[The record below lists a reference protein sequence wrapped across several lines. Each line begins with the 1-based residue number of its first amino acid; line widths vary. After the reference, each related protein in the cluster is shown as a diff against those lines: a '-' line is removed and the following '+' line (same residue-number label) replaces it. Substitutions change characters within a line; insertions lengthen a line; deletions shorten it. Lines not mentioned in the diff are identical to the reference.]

1 MKKKPF
7 LIIISVA
14 IFSCSSAFSQ
24 IIVNGPSLSH
34 APSMSGPPVAPRNL
48 TPVSNMVNINGQ
60 DGFYLKKDLYLTE
73 TYTIIGG
80 RKVMGTPFLFK
91 DWLEGVII
99 TPDGRVYPN
108 YTLQYNVQNQTV
120 SFSNGTDS
128 LEVNEAVK
136 EFSLK
141 FKLGDSVITSRFISS
156 AEYQKGKLFFYEL
169 LLDDE
174 KGQLLKTNQK
184 VVATQPF
191 DMIGADTKKYL
202 KLENEYFYYNR
213 TTKKITRISTA
224 ADIRTA
230 LQLTDQ
236 QMNELQVNSIDVVNE
251 VDLLRVFKSYLQKE
265 KKAF

>member
-1 MKKKPF
+1 MKNKIF
-7 LIIISVA
+7 LITIA
-14 IFSCSSAFSQ
+14 AAFYSEPSNSQ

-34 APSMSGPPVAPRNL
+34 APSMSGPPVVARNL

-91 DWLEGVII
+91 DWLEGII
-99 TPDGRVYPN
+99 TTPDGRVYSD
-108 YTLQYNVQNQTV
+108 YKLQYNVQNQTV

-128 LEVNEAVK
+128 LEVNEPVK
-136 EFSLK
+136 EFTLK
-141 FKLGDSVITSRFISS
+141 YKLADSVITSRFINSS
-156 AEYQKGKLFFYEL
+156 EYHKGKTFYYEVL
-169 LLDDE
+169 VDADN
-174 KGQLLKTNQK
+174 GQLLKTNKK

-202 KLENEYFYYNR
+202 KLENDFFYYNKTTGK
-213 TTKKITRISTA
+213 TTKISTA
-224 ADIRTA
+224 PDIRAA
-230 LQLTDQ
+230 LQLTDE
-236 QMNELQVNSIDVVNE
+236 QMKQLQVNSIDIANE
-251 VDLLRVFKSYLQKE
+251 IDLLRVFKLYLQKE